1 MKNPNRKDYPP
12 TDNGTIDFA
21 IAVID
26 DLRNENVNLKQ
37 LLQRSIEFLNILQI
51 QYNDDE
57 YDDED
62 IIGSLLNLKTSIEEA
77 LK

>member
-26 DLRNENVNLKQ
+26 DLRNENVNLK
-37 LLQRSIEFLNILQI
+37 
-51 QYNDDE
+51 
-57 YDDED
+57 
-62 IIGSLLNLKTSIEEA
+62 
-77 LK
+77 

>member
-1 MKNPNRKDYPP
+1 MKKPNRKDYPP

-26 DLRNENVNLKQ
+26 SLRDENIKLKE
-37 LLQRSIEFLNILQI
+37 LLQLSLDYLRGYEMSLDNN
-51 QYNDDE
+51 YRV
-57 YDDED
+57 
-62 IIGSLLNLKTSIEEA
+62 GSLLNLQIQIEES

>member
-26 DLRNENVNLKQ
+26 SLRDENIKLK
-37 LLQRSIEFLNILQI
+37 
-51 QYNDDE
+51 
-57 YDDED
+57 
-62 IIGSLLNLKTSIEEA
+62 SLLTELYTMVKGECPRLLDDDSTTCAKLDMEIEES